1 MDSADRH
8 VLLVFTNPVVGL
20 EDQYHQ
26 WYDTHL
32 HEVVSCDG
40 VVSGRRYQMSP
51 DADVLTPEWMRIHAD
66 RRDLPMPF
74 EYLAIYEIEGDL
86 PLAVQTITT
95 EGNYS
100 FRPGDSLDYSTVAMW
115 TFTQTGT
122 QIGTANPGDVDHV
135 GISLANPTTGNLE
148 WFEHWYTIH
157 YREVMATPG
166 FLTGRR
172 YWAAA
177 NILTPQWAI
186 DHGEIG
192 TNGMPFQ
199 HLVMYEVGSPYAQA
213 KPALEEQR
221 RKFTV
226 FPDGSMDYDEI
237 IAWRYTPLA

>member
-1 MDSADRH
+1 MEPADRH

-20 EDQYHQ
+20 EDQYHR
-26 WYDTHL
+26 WYDVHL
-32 HEVVSCDG
+32 HEVVSCEG
-40 VVSGRRYQMSP
+40 VVRGRRYQMSP
-51 DADVLTPEWMRIHAD
+51 DADVLTPKWMRTHAD

-86 PLAVQTITT
+86 ATVVQAIMTKDD
-95 EGNYS
+95 YS
-100 FRPGDSLDYSTVAMW
+100 IRSGDSLDNDNAAMW
-115 TFTQTGT
+115 AFTQAGP
-122 QIGTANPGDVDHV
+122 QIGAAKPTEVDHL
-135 GISLANPTTGNLE
+135 GISLANPTKGNLE

-172 YWAAA
+172 YWAAV
-177 NILTPQWAI
+177 NILTPKWAV

-199 HLVMYEVGSPYAQA
+199 HFVMYEVGTPYAEA

-221 RKFTV
+221 KKFTV
-226 FPDGSMDYDEI
+226 SPDGSMDYDEI
-237 IAWRYTPLA
+237 IAWRYTPLV